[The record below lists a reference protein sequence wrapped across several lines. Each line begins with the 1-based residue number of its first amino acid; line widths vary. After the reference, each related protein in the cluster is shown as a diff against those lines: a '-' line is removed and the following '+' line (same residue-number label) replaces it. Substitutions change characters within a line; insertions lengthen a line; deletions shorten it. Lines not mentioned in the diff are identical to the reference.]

1 MIMTNKHLILVILII
16 ALSIAYPA
24 GVFANSA
31 EPPGLT
37 VIVSNPPADLS
48 LFIRFSDTQEAAPV
62 LLSKERKGWEAH
74 YRFFYHMIP
83 LRNKNLEGAVLMVQ
97 SSEKSF
103 QCALPTSTFKMYNNL
118 LTLDFEQESLK
129 IGQSPLRV
137 PLLVSMRV
145 VLTLIIEGMIF
156 LLFGYRKKA
165 SWIAFLIINL
175 ITQGG
180 LNALLTGPNLSPYW
194 MIGFI
199 LGEIIVL
206 ITETIAF
213 ASLVK
218 EFRKGKAVLYSISAN
233 TASLIAGGYLISY
246 LPV

>member
-1 MIMTNKHLILVILII
+1 MSKADNYIVLVILILV
-16 ALSIAYPA
+16 LSIAYPA

-31 EPPGLT
+31 EPPGFT

-48 LFIRFSDTQEAAPV
+48 LAIRLSDDQELDPI

-74 YRFFYHMIP
+74 YRFFYHMSP
-83 LRNKNLEGAVLMVQ
+83 LRNKNLEGAILVVQ

-103 QCALPTSTFKMYNNL
+103 QCLVPASTFKMYNNL
-118 LTLDFEQESLK
+118 LTLDLEKESLK
-129 IGQSPLRV
+129 TGQSPLRV
-137 PLLVSMRV
+137 PLLVFMRV
-145 VLTLIIEGMIF
+145 TLTLIIEGLIF

-180 LNALLTGPNLSPYW
+180 LNALLTGPNLAPYW
-194 MIGFI
+194 VIGFI
-199 LGEIIVL
+199 FGEIIILV
-206 ITETIAF
+206 TEAIAF

-218 EFRKGKAVLYSISAN
+218 EYKKGKAVLYTILAN
-233 TASLIAGGYLISY
+233 TASLIAGGFLISY

>member
-48 LFIRFSDTQEAAPV
+48 LFIRFSDAQEAAPV

-103 QCALPTSTFKMYNNL
+103 QCALPASTFKMYNNL

-180 LNALLTGPNLSPYW
+180 LNALITGPNLSPYW
-194 MIGFI
+194 VIGFI
-199 LGEIIVL
+199 FGEIIIL
-206 ITETIAF
+206 IAEAIAF

-218 EFRKGKAVLYSISAN
+218 EFKKGKAVLYSVLAN
-233 TASLIAGGYLISY
+233 TASLIAGGFLISY